1 MVQLV
6 FAGIS
11 SHGCKCS
18 WEGFAPQFRIGEH
31 ASYGATGLGE
41 FKMQQRKA
49 GIRRYQPDSLV
60 AEGKA
65 KRELRSY
72 SVQLPY
78 RMTCNPSPVS
88 VARES
93 VG

>member
-1 MVQLV
+1 MFL
-6 FAGIS
+6 GRLLLHS
-11 SHGCKCS
+11 LGL
-18 WEGFAPQFRIGEH
+18 H
-31 ASYGATGLGE
+31 ARYGAAGLGE

-49 GIRRYQPDSLV
+49 GIRRYQPDSLIV
-60 AEGKA
+60 EGKA

-88 VARES
+88 AAREC

>member
-49 GIRRYQPDSLV
+49 GIR
-60 AEGKA
+60 
-65 KRELRSY
+65 
-72 SVQLPY
+72 
-78 RMTCNPSPVS
+78 
-88 VARES
+88 
-93 VG
+93 